1 MAKFISENDRRG
13 APLEYSS
20 VRNLFDDDK
29 HIIKLKSIVNSHCQ
43 ALDMQLPDILELRR
57 EVKDFSN
64 CTRNCLV
71 APIRLERG
79 TLRTIAKALKD
90 SGICTF
96 DYVNDVA
103 WEA

>member
-1 MAKFISENDRRG
+1 M
-13 APLEYSS
+13 
-20 VRNLFDDDK
+20 
-29 HIIKLKSIVNSHCQ
+29 IKLRFTVNSHCQ
-43 ALDMQLPDILELRR
+43 ALGRQLPDTLQLRR
-57 EVKDFSN
+57 EVKDFNN

-71 APIRLERG
+71 ASIPLEGG

-96 DYVNDVA
+96 DYLNDVA

>member
-1 MAKFISENDRRG
+1 M
-13 APLEYSS
+13 
-20 VRNLFDDDK
+20 
-29 HIIKLKSIVNSHCQ
+29 VNSYCQ
-43 ALDMQLPDILELRR
+43 ALDRQLLDILELRR
-57 EVKDFSN
+57 EIKDFSD

-71 APIRLERG
+71 VPIRLERG

>member
-1 MAKFISENDRRG
+1 MAKFISENDRLH

-20 VRNLFDDDK
+20 VRNLFDGDK
-29 HIIKLKSIVNSHCQ
+29 HLIKLKSTVNSHCQ
-43 ALDMQLPDILELRR
+43 ALDRQLPDFLELRR

-64 CTRNCLV
+64 STRNCLI

-96 DYVNDVA
+96 DYVNDVT

>member
-1 MAKFISENDRRG
+1 MM
-13 APLEYSS
+13 
-20 VRNLFDDDK
+20 
-29 HIIKLKSIVNSHCQ
+29 KLRFTVNSHCQ
-43 ALDMQLPDILELRR
+43 ALDRQLPDILELRR
-57 EVKDFSN
+57 EVKDFTN

-79 TLRTIAKALKD
+79 TLRTIAKAVKD